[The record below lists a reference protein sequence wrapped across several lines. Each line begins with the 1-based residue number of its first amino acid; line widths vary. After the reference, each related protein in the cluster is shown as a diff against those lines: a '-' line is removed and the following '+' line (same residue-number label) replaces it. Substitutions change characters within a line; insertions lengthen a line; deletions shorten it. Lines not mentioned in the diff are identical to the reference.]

1 LRSLAVSLLLVAAMA
16 AAAACE
22 PRGGPAP
29 ASATGS
35 PVTGA
40 ADGDASAAGAPRPAG
55 GHRAEVVRIVD
66 GDTLIARLAGGD
78 ERVRLIGIDTPESA
92 NPDSPVECF
101 GPESSAR
108 LAELLPPASPIE
120 LVRDTEPRDDYGR
133 LLAYVFRA
141 GDDLFV
147 NLAMV
152 AEGYA
157 NPLTIAP
164 NTTFADDFD
173 RAAAAA
179 RASRLGLWA
188 ACPNP
193 DALFGSVARR

>member
-1 LRSLAVSLLLVAAMA
+1 LRSLAVSLLLVSAMTA
-16 AAAACE
+16 GAACE
-22 PRGGPAP
+22 PRGGPAGP
-29 ASATGS
+29 APATG
-35 PVTGA
+35 PPDGA
-40 ADGDASAAGAPRPAG
+40 VPAAGAPRPPG
-55 GHRAEVVRIVD
+55 GNRADVVRVVD
-66 GDTLIARLAGGD
+66 GDTLIARLPGGD

-92 NPDSPVECF
+92 IPDSPVECF

-108 LAELLPPASPIE
+108 LAELLPPASPVE
-120 LVRDTEPRDDYGR
+120 LVRDVEARDDYGR

-141 GDDLFV
+141 EDDLFV

-157 NPLTIAP
+157 NPLSIAP
-164 NTTFADDFD
+164 NTTFAEDFD

-188 ACPNP
+188 ACPDP
-193 DALFGSVARR
+193 GALFGSVARR